1 LADRLEQTG
10 SYEDTDTEEE
20 PLRSIEYE
28 DTMDLEDDDDDAIN

>member
-20 PLRSIEYE
+20 TLRSIEYE